1 MTEGLLRRTGI
12 GLGTLAAGLMLH
24 GLLAAQQRHVEGQAA
39 RALAQGRCKAALE
52 PLNEGLKQGDPE
64 SYFLVGLMYVKG
76 LCVAAAPERGP
87 AYLEPAAKA
96 AQADAARLLV
106 MMHGFGLGV
115 PQSYAQAGRWMIALM
130 DIEAIRKG
138 RSPSFVDDQ
147 GKPFERLD
155 SASAEALGVLGSVAV
170 AVQDRVMY
178 PKPGAGLAAGTVELE
193 LNLRL
198 DALGIHHSFTN
209 VRSKV
214 EYDIQSTIVRRSPQP
229 HVELLEQVVEE
240 VIKELPP
247 YPPQAKTASLVIP
260 YAFVLK

>member
-1 MTEGLLRRTGI
+1 MDRRRTSSAGLGIGVLVAGLLWHGI
-12 GLGTLAAGLMLH
+12 S
-24 GLLAAQQRHVEGQAA
+24 AAQPRSAAERGGQA
-39 RALAQGRCKAALE
+39 LAEGRCQAALE
-52 PLNEGLKQGDPE
+52 QLNEGLKQGD
-64 SYFLVGLMYVKG
+64 SQAYFFVGFMYVKG
-76 LCVAAAPERGP
+76 RCVNAAPERGS

-96 AQADAARLLV
+96 SQADAARLLV
-106 MMHGFGLGV
+106 MMYGFGLGV
-115 PQSYAQAGRWMIALM
+115 PQNYAQAGRWMIALM
-130 DIEAIRKG
+130 DIEALNSG
-138 RSPSFVDDQ
+138 RSPSFVDNQ

-155 SASAEALGVLGSVAV
+155 AASAEQFGVLGSVAV

-178 PKPGAGLAAGTVELE
+178 PKPGVGLAAGTVELE

-214 EYDIQSTIVRRSPQP
+214 EYDVQSTIVRRSPQP
-229 HVELLEQVVEE
+229 HVERLDQVVDE

-247 YPPQAKTASLVIP
+247 YPPQVKAVSVVIP